1 MLDENEKNSEEMQSL
16 EWRLGHLEP
25 FFDVLPMPSG
35 PMMHICAAVPNG
47 RALEKWPDFP
57 AAALPASGRL
67 ATGCGLTEVASRRS
81 GIGEAVELM
90 KCSVW
95 GDEQLV
101 SATASA
107 LGPCAIRPDRLNGFS
122 INQMWFRERTN
133 RILAGHDWV
142 PAPFC
147 ADTPLDWI
155 EADEAGTARR
165 LYVSADAVLIGLRKP
180 GDAAATAVADSNGCA
195 CGPTPESAKLAG
207 LLELI
212 ERDAVARWWFGK
224 RKRPP
229 LAVSVLDSQPELCT
243 YLTTRSRICRL
254 FEITTDLAVPV
265 VAAASFEPDGT
276 VVALGFAAKM
286 DLATAALAATVE
298 MLAIE
303 TSLPPWRDVS
313 GDPLTQD
320 WVKQNRACNPPLFDG
335 SSLADAVPTQS
346 DGAPWQLD
354 ACINSLLTH
363 NCQVLF
369 IDLSRGDARA
379 PVFKVISP
387 ELCHIKPRF
396 GKARL
401 LDQDSRDLE
410 PIKGIFDEAGAKPIL
425 Q

>member
-1 MLDENEKNSEEMQSL
+1 MLEETDKKSEEMLSL
-16 EWRLGHLEP
+16 EWQLGHLEP
-25 FFDVLPMPSG
+25 CFDVLPMPSG
-35 PMMHICAAVPNG
+35 PLMHICAAIPNG
-47 RALEKWPDFP
+47 HALDKWPDFP
-57 AAALPASGRL
+57 AAALPASGRV
-67 ATGCGLTEVASRRS
+67 ATGCGLTKAASRRS

-90 KCSVW
+90 KSCVW

-101 SATASA
+101 SATANA
-107 LGPCAIRPDRLNGFS
+107 LGLCAIRPDRINGFS
-122 INQMWFRERTN
+122 NNQMRFRERTN
-133 RILAGHDWV
+133 KILAGHDWV

-155 EADEAGTARR
+155 EADEAGTGRR
-165 LYVSADAVLIGLRKP
+165 LYVSADSVLIGLRKP
-180 GDAAATAVADSNGCA
+180 GDAAAVAVADSNGCA
-195 CGPTPESAKLAG
+195 CGPTPQSAKLAG

-229 LAVSVLDSQPELCT
+229 LALSVLDSQPELCA
-243 YLTTRSRICRL
+243 YLSTRSRICRL

-265 VAAASFEPDGT
+265 VVAASFEPDGT
-276 VVALGFAAKM
+276 VVALGFAAKV
-286 DLATAALAATVE
+286 DLTTAALAATVE

-313 GDPLTQD
+313 DDPLIQEWLT
-320 WVKQNRACNPPLFDG
+320 QNRACSPPIFEG
-335 SSLADAVPTQS
+335 SGLADAVLTQLA
-346 DGAPWQLD
+346 GAPWQLE
-354 ACINSLLTH
+354 ACIDSLLTH

-369 IDLSRGDARA
+369 IDLSRGDDRA

-401 LDQDSRDLE
+401 FDQDRRDLE
-410 PIKGIFDEAGAKPIL
+410 PTKGIFDEASAKPFL